1 MHFFK
6 RRPHLGNARK
16 NAYFL
21 GKPSLSAEDII
32 GKSLTKA
39 LKNIKNMD
47 CLNLFYPL
55 LVIIRIEGKK
65 VLIANLLGEAA
76 LVHASSDHV
85 QLGDEPEP
93 HLQTD
98 SDKDVKTKR
107 I

>member
-1 MHFFK
+1 M
-6 RRPHLGNARK
+6 
-16 NAYFL
+16 
-21 GKPSLSAEDII
+21 
-32 GKSLTKA
+32 
-39 LKNIKNMD
+39 
-47 CLNLFYPL
+47 
-55 LVIIRIEGKK
+55 
-65 VLIANLLGEAA
+65 LIANLWVETA